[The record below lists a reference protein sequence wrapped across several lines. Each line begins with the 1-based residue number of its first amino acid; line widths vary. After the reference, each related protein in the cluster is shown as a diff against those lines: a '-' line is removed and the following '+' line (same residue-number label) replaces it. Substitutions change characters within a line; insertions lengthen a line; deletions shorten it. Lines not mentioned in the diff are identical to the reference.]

1 MNQFQALLE
10 AEMNADDAR
19 RAVGAI
25 TEIFRPPGAAAEARA
40 RWEQAHAA
48 LQAALNEPE
57 PEAGR

>member
-1 MNQFQALLE
+1 MNQLQALRE
-10 AEMNADDAR
+10 AEMEADDAR

-25 TEIFRPPGAAAEARA
+25 PEVLRPSGAAAEALA

-48 LQAALNEPE
+48 LHAALNEPE

>member
-1 MNQFQALLE
+1 VNQVQAPLE

-25 TEIFRPPGAAAEARA
+25 PEVFRPPNAAADAHA